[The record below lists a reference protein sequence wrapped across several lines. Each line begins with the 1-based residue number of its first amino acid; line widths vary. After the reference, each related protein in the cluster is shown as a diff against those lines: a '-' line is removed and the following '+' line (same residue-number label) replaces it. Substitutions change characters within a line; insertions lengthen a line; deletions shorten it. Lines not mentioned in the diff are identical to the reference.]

1 MFKNFCKKLGGSR
14 KLLINSPI
22 ATTIAPIPV
31 DINAILKTFMAVD
44 APPVARVCWAEAHV
58 SPIFSMKA
66 ASSIIS
72 KDTASDR
79 AASEFEDLACILDP
93 LTSCSDSLLFSTAST
108 FNHDG
113 KLS

>member
-1 MFKNFCKKLGGSR
+1 
-14 KLLINSPI
+14 
-22 ATTIAPIPV
+22 
-31 DINAILKTFMAVD
+31 
-44 APPVARVCWAEAHV
+44 
-58 SPIFSMKA
+58 MKA

-79 AASEFEDLACILDP
+79 AESEFEDLACILDP

-113 KLS
+113 KFSHMNFTLDTILRAVA